1 MGVFDNAKK
10 VPTGV
15 CGLDSLFYDGL
26 QLQNFNE
33 SDLVSATKSRNKEKG
48 LIIMLKGVRGLN
60 KMRLAMQML
69 HGISRSIYSIP
80 GFSKYASVPY
90 FFSLNK
96 TKEDLSD
103 FFLDYLITRQ
113 IDIIIRKSSSGE
125 DASWKQDLLAKSLFA
140 VDGCSEQCV
149 QNANHSVFLPKDY
162 RACMDKYLCDRTIYY
177 NNRTNALHFLRDY
190 EGDDDDNLLFHRRS
204 DDLKY
209 YWEDGKNNLRFLP
222 QYMRDDFFDVRFN
235 ERLSGEDFFDSDNMM
250 YSYSAGQ
257 KFQQVLECLENIE
270 IENAEKQEMTD
281 VNDRE
286 RNGCQPWVRQ
296 YSPCIFIDG
305 FAQLHTDELKRLS
318 FPHIEKVLRRLS
330 MVSILVFDER
340 ANNIT
345 CNADIVIDMRKK
357 EYDDE
362 DYAFHELQIS
372 KSVFQPA
379 AFGWHKYKIRN
390 CGVEVYPSIHRLL
403 QRRNYMSKI
412 LTHTHVDILDE
423 SYDRFMKTEHLLHR
437 NIAAPNLS
445 YETYQNEKSDR
456 EMDLLKEMYRKG
468 KEARLRLT
476 KRKMP
481 KHYATDILEAV
492 LLGGHIKSPLEENC
506 YHTDDGKMHALGN
519 SSRWREF
526 KSVTALIGNP
536 NSFKRFL
543 AIASTFRASKN
554 NEHTLVILFD
564 KEEDEM
570 RRQFICPGFNTDVMS
585 VLPCMELMDLGE
597 QDKSDDLNLDD
608 KVKRENVYSTKPV
621 NNRRCS
627 TCSYNCKLKECCRQ
641 CYKYIHF
648 LNVRMGCISADELY
662 SVLKQQINVPYFD
675 GKNQKKVSRII
686 IDDLQKID
694 YSFPLLKDEHLFL
707 TALVTLCRENDVE
720 LQILCDKKAGLTK
733 ELCSL
738 ADNVVCINRDKA
750 DTNSIVLYL
759 ERFAEH
765 ISPSEII
772 QYDIDNISELF
783 KCDGIDIRL
792 NAIVKEENDETNI
805 SKVSEQGDNTPTDSV
820 NNDTEYCFKA
830 CIKFKCIGSMKDYWR
845 TRIDVGNFKI
855 NAEKDDLYDSVKS

>member
-33 SDLVSATKSRNKEKG
+33 KDSSSENKSRNKEKG
-48 LIIMLKGVRGLN
+48 LIIMLKGVRGIN
-60 KMRLAMQML
+60 KMHLAMQML

-80 GFSKYASVPY
+80 GLSKYASVPY

-113 IDIIIRKSSSGE
+113 IDIIIRKSASGE
-125 DASWKQDLLAKSLFA
+125 DASWKQDILAKSLFT
-140 VDGCSEQCV
+140 VDRCSEQCV
-149 QNANHSVFLPKDY
+149 QNANHSVYLPKDY
-162 RACMDKYLCDRTIYY
+162 RNCLDKYLCDRIIYY

-204 DDLKY
+204 DDLTY
-209 YWEDGKNNLRFLP
+209 YWGKGKDNLRFLP

-235 ERLSGEDFFDSDNMM
+235 ERLSGEDFFDCDNTM

-257 KFQQVLECLENIE
+257 KFQKVLDCLENIE
-270 IENAEKQEMTD
+270 MENAEKQEVAED
-281 VNDRE
+281 NDRDKQ
-286 RNGCQPWVRQ
+286 NGCSRSWARQ
-296 YSPCIFIDG
+296 YSPCIVIDG
-305 FAQLHTDELKRLS
+305 FAQLHTDELERLS

-357 EYDDE
+357 EYADE

-390 CGVEVYPSIHRLL
+390 CGIEVYPSIHRLL

-412 LTHTHVDILDE
+412 LTHTHANILDE
-423 SYDRFMKTEHLLHR
+423 SYERFMRTERLQYH
-437 NIAAPNLS
+437 NIADPNIS
-445 YETYQNEKSDR
+445 YDNYQAEKSDR

-476 KRKMP
+476 KKIIP

-492 LLGGHIKSPLEENC
+492 LLGGPMKSPLDENC
-506 YHTDDGKMHALGN
+506 YHTDDRKMHALGS
-519 SSRWREF
+519 SSRWREY

-543 AIASTFRASKN
+543 AIARTFRASKHK
-554 NEHTLVILFD
+554 EHTLVILFD

-570 RRQFICPGFNTDVMS
+570 RRQFICPGFNTYEADF
-585 VLPCMELMDLGE
+585 LPCLELMDLSE
-597 QDKSDDLNLDD
+597 QDKLDELNSNN
-608 KVKRENVYSTKPV
+608 KYKRENVYPKYPI

-627 TCSYNCKLKECCRQ
+627 TCSYKCKLKECCLR

-675 GKNQKKVSRII
+675 GINQKKVSRIV

-772 QYDIDNISELF
+772 QYNIDNISELF
-783 KCDGIDIRL
+783 KCDGADIRL
-792 NAIVKEENDETNI
+792 DAIVREEKDEIKELETNI
-805 SKVSEQGDNTPTDSV
+805 SNTPGQGDTKADSMS
-820 NNDTEYCFKA
+820 NETECFKA

-845 TRIDVGNFKI
+845 MKIDIGNTRQV
-855 NAEKDDLYDSVKS
+855 